1 MDKGAWWATVHRVAK
16 SWTWLSYIYALTD
29 IDTHS
34 IILHIHK
41 SEDKTNTLD
50 FFSWFLDSV
59 YFTLCKTNYL
69 GLKSRRTLSWGA
81 ERAVL
86 GRAHPHTDMP
96 CSTGVSWLQGPL
108 GWDSDFHQRE
118 RKTSC
123 WAPLLADVSQCPGL
137 RAGEG
142 MLFFDAYFKDLGII
156 FCDTMKWKDKL
167 CLLHLQASLI
177 FFFFLLIMDK

>member
-16 SWTWLSYIYALTD
+16 SWTWLSYIYALMD

-41 SEDKTNTLD
+41 SEEKTNTLD
-50 FFSWFLDSV
+50 FFSWYLDSV

-69 GLKSRRTLSWGA
+69 GLKSRRTLSWGP

-86 GRAHPHTDMP
+86 GRTHPHTDMP

-108 GWDSDFHQRE
+108 GQDSDFHQRE
-118 RKTSC
+118 KELMLGSSASRCEPMSGTESWGGNVIFWC
-123 WAPLLADVSQCPGL
+123 LFQRPGNNIL
-137 RAGEG
+137 WHNE
-142 MLFFDAYFKDLGII
+142 
-156 FCDTMKWKDKL
+156 MKR
-167 CLLHLQASLI
+167 
-177 FFFFLLIMDK
+177 